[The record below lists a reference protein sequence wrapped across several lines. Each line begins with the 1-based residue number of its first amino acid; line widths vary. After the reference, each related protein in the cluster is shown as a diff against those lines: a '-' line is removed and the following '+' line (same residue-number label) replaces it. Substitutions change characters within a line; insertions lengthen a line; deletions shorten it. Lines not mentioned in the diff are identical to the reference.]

1 MRYVL
6 AVLLPPI
13 AVLSCG
19 KVFQAILNV
28 LLLPFVWIPAVV
40 HALFVVHNYHADV
53 RADRMIYAMRRYG
66 AIV

>member
-40 HALFVVHNYHADV
+40 DALFV
-53 RADRMIYAMRRYG
+53 DRRTGSDLAEIG
-66 AIV
+66 V

>member
-19 KVFQAILNV
+19 KVFQAIVNV

-40 HALFVVHNYHADV
+40 HALFVVHNHHADV
-53 RADRMIYAMRRYG
+53 RADRLIHAMRRQG
-66 AIV
+66 SFA

>member
-19 KVFQAILNV
+19 KIFQAILNV

-40 HALFVVHNYHADV
+40 HALFVVHDDKRISRFDV
-53 RADRMIYAMRRYG
+53 RG
-66 AIV
+66 